1 MPFNDLEKKNNM
13 MQNIVKKIV
22 IKLMQDIENGIKIIQ
37 NIKKK

>member
-1 MPFNDLEKKNNM
+1 MPFKDLEKKNNI

-22 IKLMQDIENGIKIIQ
+22 IKLMQDLENGIKIIQ